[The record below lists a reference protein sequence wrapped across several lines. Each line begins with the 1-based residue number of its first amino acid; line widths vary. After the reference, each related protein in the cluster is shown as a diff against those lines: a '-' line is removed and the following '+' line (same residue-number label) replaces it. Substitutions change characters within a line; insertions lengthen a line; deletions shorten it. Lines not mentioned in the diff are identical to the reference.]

1 MLEVILILLV
11 LLVWFSLAQISLPR
25 LIISRGKRPA
35 PNTATEP
42 KKAGPFR
49 CMVELTKTDAQ
60 GRKADSFEVKIRGLI
75 SAPVDQCD
83 VDVQFLIADIGHE
96 RSEPRPVLSTAKQ
109 FQMEDSPAFY
119 FRANIGKLP
128 NNITYLSSWTQIAR
142 IRTDLLIFPRK
153 GKRKLKFITSIISNA
168 EDRELACSAVKIDY
182 ENGMVGYIDAKEN
195 RQRAETL
202 TVQLAAEVCS
212 WAPQKPTE
220 AAVKVVSDW
229 INAKIKASAGADN
242 EAKKRSEL
250 EQVLKD
256 ALQCPKSH
264 GRPHMDA
271 VCKEMAEAA
280 TIIERYEAIELCLLV
295 ARATGNIS
303 PEQTIVLGGLADSLG
318 VDRDKFQAKVQKIL
332 PLGIYESKDFGFILG
347 MRPDMS
353 ADEARRQLNKE
364 YRKWNARVTHAD
376 PDTQT
381 QASQM
386 LALIAD
392 ARTKYIEQTCIAG

>member
-1 MLEVILILLV
+1 
-11 LLVWFSLAQISLPR
+11 
-25 LIISRGKRPA
+25 
-35 PNTATEP
+35 
-42 KKAGPFR
+42 
-49 CMVELTKTDAQ
+49 MVKLTKTDSQ
-60 GRKADSFEVKIRGLI
+60 GCEADSFEVKIRGLI
-75 SAPVDQCD
+75 SAPMDQCN
-83 VDVQFLIADIGHE
+83 VDVQFLIADVADE
-96 RSEPRPVLSTAKQ
+96 RSEPRPVLSTAQQ
-109 FQMEDSPAFY
+109 FQMEDSPAFC

-128 NNITYLSSWTQIAR
+128 NSVTCLSSWTQIAR
-142 IRTDLLIFPRK
+142 IRADLLRFPRK
-153 GKRKLKFITSIISNA
+153 GKRKLKFITSIISTTD
-168 EDRELACSAVKIDY
+168 DRELACAVATIDY
-182 ENGMVGYIDAKEN
+182 KNGMVGYIDAKEN

-202 TVQLAAEVCS
+202 TVQLAAAVCS
-212 WAPQKPTE
+212 SAQKPTE

-229 INAKIKASAGADN
+229 INAKIKTSTGADN
-242 EAKKRSEL
+242 KPHKSSEL

-256 ALQCPKSH
+256 ALQCCNEH
-264 GRPHMDA
+264 NRPADIDA
-271 VCKEMAEAA
+271 VCKEIAEAA

-295 ARATGNIS
+295 AKATGNIS
-303 PEQTIVLGGLADSLG
+303 PEQTTVLGGFADSLG

-347 MRPDMS
+347 MRADMS

-392 ARTKYIEQTCIAG
+392 ARTKYIEQTCIA

>member
-1 MLEVILILLV
+1 MLEVILILFV
-11 LLVWFSLAQISLPR
+11 LLVWFSLAQTSMPR
-25 LIISRGKRPA
+25 LVISRGKKPA
-35 PNTATEP
+35 PDTSPEP

-49 CMVELTKTDAQ
+49 CMVELTKSDAQ
-60 GRKADSFEVKIRGLI
+60 GREADSFEVKIRGLI
-75 SAPVDQCD
+75 SAPLDQCD
-83 VDVQFLIADIGHE
+83 VDVQFLIADVGDQ

-109 FQMEDSPAFY
+109 FQMEDSPAFC

-128 NNITYLSSWTQIAR
+128 NSVTCLSSWTQVAR
-142 IRTDLLIFPRK
+142 IRIDLLRFPRK
-153 GKRKLKFITSIISNA
+153 GKRKLKFITSIISVA
-168 EDRELACSAVKIDY
+168 GDRQLACAAAAIDY
-182 ENGMVGYIDAKEN
+182 ENGRVGYIEAKEN
-195 RQRAETL
+195 RQRTETL
-202 TVQLAAEVCS
+202 TIQLAAAVCS
-212 WAPQKPTE
+212 SAQKPTE

-242 EAKKRSEL
+242 EAQKRSEL

-256 ALQCPKSH
+256 APNAH
-264 GRPHMDA
+264 DRPHIDA

-280 TIIERYEAIELCLLV
+280 TIIERYEAVELCLLV

-303 PEQTIVLGGLADSLG
+303 PEQTTVLGGLADSLG

-381 QASQM
+381 QAGQM

-392 ARTKYIEQTCIAG
+392 ARTKYIEQTCIA

>member
-11 LLVWFSLAQISLPR
+11 LLVWISLAQISMPR
-25 LIISRGKRPA
+25 LVISRGKKPA
-35 PNTATEP
+35 PNTSPEP

-49 CMVELTKTDAQ
+49 CMVELAKTDAQ
-60 GRKADSFEVKIRGLI
+60 GREADSFEVKIRGLI

-83 VDVQFLIADIGHE
+83 VDVQFLIADVADE

-109 FQMEDSPAFY
+109 FQMEDSPAFC

-128 NNITYLSSWTQIAR
+128 NSVTCLSSWTQVAR
-142 IRTDLLIFPRK
+142 IRADLLRFPRK
-153 GKRKLKFITSIISNA
+153 GKRKLKFITSIISTTG
-168 EDRELACSAVKIDY
+168 DRELACAAAAIDY
-182 ENGMVGYIDAKEN
+182 ENDRVGYIDAKEN

-202 TVQLAAEVCS
+202 TVQLAAAVCS
-212 WAPQKPTE
+212 SEKKPTE

-242 EAKKRSEL
+242 EAQKRSEL

-256 ALQCPKSH
+256 ALQCCDEH
-264 GRPHMDA
+264 NRPNIDA
-271 VCKEMAEAA
+271 VCKEITEAA

-303 PEQTIVLGGLADSLG
+303 PEQTTVLGGLADSLG

-347 MRPDMS
+347 MRADMS

-364 YRKWNARVTHAD
+364 YRKWNARVTHAN

-392 ARTKYIEQTCIAG
+392 ARTKYIEQTCIA